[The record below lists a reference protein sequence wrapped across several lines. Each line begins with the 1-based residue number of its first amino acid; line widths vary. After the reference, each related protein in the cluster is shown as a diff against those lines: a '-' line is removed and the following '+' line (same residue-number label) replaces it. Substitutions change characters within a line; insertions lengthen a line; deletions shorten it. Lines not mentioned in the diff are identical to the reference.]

1 MFGVF
6 QVGLT
11 CYNNFVKINSCTFVD
26 SNPELVL
33 SSVFGYKNFRPLQEA
48 VINSVLAKKDT
59 LVIMPTG
66 GGKSLC
72 YQIPA
77 LILKGI
83 TIVVSPLISLMSNQV
98 ASLEKH
104 GIHSVFLNS
113 SLEWKEYLKAVD
125 EIKKGFVKI
134 IYVSPEGLATSR
146 IRDLLNEGNLEV
158 SCITIDEAHCVSE
171 WGHDFRPDY
180 MEIFSVRKLFPNAT
194 MIALTATAT
203 EQVKKDIIKN
213 LGLKKPEI
221 FTTSFDR
228 KNIFLEVQPKKSG
241 ESQVIDFIKNHKDES
256 GIIYCTSRRQVD
268 ELFVSLKKKGYS
280 VLNYHAG
287 LPDDVRGEHQQ
298 LFIEDKVKIIVATVA
313 FGMGIDKPNVRFV
326 INFDLPKSIEE
337 YYQEIGRA
345 GRDGQQAWAL
355 LLYTY
360 ADVHKIRYFFTD
372 MADPTKAEMKLKSMV
387 NFASG
392 NSCRRKA
399 LLNYFGEKY
408 EAAFG
413 SVSEQEWG
421 ARTLGS
427 VSEHA
432 LETRKLGSVCGK
444 LGSTGEYLS
453 ETQTLGSTGEHLSGV
468 QELGSTGARVLAEA
482 TTTGESEGRWC
493 CDICSNLREVKPLTD
508 MTVPI
513 QKLLCCILRTKSR
526 FGAAYVI
533 DVLLGSHNKRILEN
547 GHNMIS
553 TFSIGHELTKDDW
566 HDLVD
571 LLLEKE
577 YIKRVGEYNVLE
589 LTSKGRDLLVTRE
602 KVFLPFVIHEKSKIK
617 SLPKQGKSSKPKF
630 VVHKKH

>member
-104 GIHSVFLNS
+104 GVHSVFLNS

-180 MEIFSVRKLFPNAT
+180 MEIFSVRKLFPKAT

-241 ESQVIDFIKNHKDES
+241 ESQVIDFLKNHKDES

-413 SVSEQEWG
+413 SVSEQELG
-421 ARTLGS
+421 AQT
-427 VSEHA
+427 
-432 LETRKLGSVCGK
+432 

-453 ETQTLGSTGEHLSGV
+453 ETRT
-468 QELGSTGARVLAEA
+468 LGSTGARVLAEVA
-482 TTTGESEGRWC
+482 TTGESEGRWC

-602 KVFLPFVIHEKSKIK
+602 KVLLPFEIHEKSKIK

>member
-180 MEIFSVRKLFPNAT
+180 MEIFSVRKLFPKAT

-203 EQVKKDIIKN
+203 EQVKRDIIKN

-241 ESQVIDFIKNHKDES
+241 ESQVIDFLKNHKDES

-345 GRDGQQAWAL
+345 GRDGQPAWAL

-392 NSCRRKA
+392 NTCRRKA

-408 EAAFG
+408 EA
-413 SVSEQEWG
+413 
-421 ARTLGS
+421 
-427 VSEHA
+427 
-432 LETRKLGSVCGK
+432 
-444 LGSTGEYLS
+444 
-453 ETQTLGSTGEHLSGV
+453 
-468 QELGSTGARVLAEA
+468 
-482 TTTGESEGRWC
+482 TTGESDGSWC
-493 CDICSNLREVKPLTD
+493 CDICSNLREAKPLTD
-508 MTVPI
+508 MTIPI
-513 QKLLCCILRTKSR
+513 QKFLCCILRTKSR

-577 YIKRVGEYNVLE
+577 YIQRVGEYNVLE
-589 LTSKGRDLLVTRE
+589 LTDKGRDLLITRE
-602 KVFLPFVIHEKSKIK
+602 KVLLPFVIHEKSKIK
-617 SLPKQGKSSKPKF
+617 ALPKQGKSSKPKF
-630 VVHKKH
+630 IVHKKH

>member
-1 MFGVF
+1 
-6 QVGLT
+6 VGLT

-180 MEIFSVRKLFPNAT
+180 MEIFSVRKLFPKAT

-203 EQVKKDIIKN
+203 EQVKRDIIKN

-241 ESQVIDFIKNHKDES
+241 ESQVIDFLKNHKNES

-345 GRDGQQAWAL
+345 GRDGQPAWAL

-392 NSCRRKA
+392 NTCRRKA

-408 EAAFG
+408 EAG
-413 SVSEQEWG
+413 
-421 ARTLGS
+421 
-427 VSEHA
+427 
-432 LETRKLGSVCGK
+432 
-444 LGSTGEYLS
+444 TGE
-453 ETQTLGSTGEHLSGV
+453 
-468 QELGSTGARVLAEA
+468 AD
-482 TTTGESEGRWC
+482 ESWC
-493 CDICSNLREVKPLTD
+493 CDICSNLREAKPLTD
-508 MTVPI
+508 MTIPI
-513 QKLLCCILRTKSR
+513 QKFLCCILRTKSR

-577 YIKRVGEYNVLE
+577 YIQRVGEYNVLE
-589 LTSKGRDLLVTRE
+589 LTNKGRDLLVTRE
-602 KVFLPFVIHEKSKIK
+602 KVLLPFVIHEKSKIK
-617 SLPKQGKSSKPKF
+617 ALPKQGKSSKAKF
-630 VVHKKH
+630 IVHKKNGK

>member
-1 MFGVF
+1 M
-6 QVGLT
+6 GLT

-125 EIKKGFVKI
+125 EIKKGLVKI

-180 MEIFSVRKLFPNAT
+180 MEIFSVRKLFPKAT

-241 ESQVIDFIKNHKDES
+241 ESQVIDFLKNHKDES

-345 GRDGQQAWAL
+345 GRDGQPAWAL

-392 NSCRRKA
+392 NTCRRKA

-408 EAAFG
+408 EA
-413 SVSEQEWG
+413 
-421 ARTLGS
+421 
-427 VSEHA
+427 
-432 LETRKLGSVCGK
+432 
-444 LGSTGEYLS
+444 
-453 ETQTLGSTGEHLSGV
+453 
-468 QELGSTGARVLAEA
+468 
-482 TTTGESEGRWC
+482 TTGESDGSWC
-493 CDICSNLREVKPLTD
+493 CDICSNLREAKPLTD
-508 MTVPI
+508 MTIPI
-513 QKLLCCILRTKSR
+513 QKFLCCILRTKSR

-577 YIKRVGEYNVLE
+577 YIQRVGEYNVLE
-589 LTSKGRDLLVTRE
+589 LTDKGRDLLVTRE
-602 KVFLPFVIHEKSKIK
+602 KVLLPFVIHEKSKIK
-617 SLPKQGKSSKPKF
+617 ALPKQGKSSKAKF
-630 VVHKKH
+630 IVHKKH

>member
-1 MFGVF
+1 M
-6 QVGLT
+6 GLT

-33 SSVFGYKNFRPLQEA
+33 SSVFGYKNFRPLQET

-180 MEIFSVRKLFPNAT
+180 MEIFSVRKLFPKAT

-241 ESQVIDFIKNHKDES
+241 ESQVIDFLKNHKDES

-313 FGMGIDKPNVRFV
+313 FGMGIDKQNVRFV

-345 GRDGQQAWAL
+345 GRDGQPAWAL

-392 NSCRRKA
+392 NTCRRKA

-408 EAAFG
+408 EA
-413 SVSEQEWG
+413 
-421 ARTLGS
+421 
-427 VSEHA
+427 
-432 LETRKLGSVCGK
+432 
-444 LGSTGEYLS
+444 
-453 ETQTLGSTGEHLSGV
+453 
-468 QELGSTGARVLAEA
+468 
-482 TTTGESEGRWC
+482 TTGEADGSWC
-493 CDICSNLREVKPLTD
+493 CDICSNLREAKPLTD
-508 MTVPI
+508 MTIPI
-513 QKLLCCILRTKSR
+513 QKFLCCILRTKSR

-533 DVLLGSHNKRILEN
+533 DVLLGSHSKRILEN

-577 YIKRVGEYNVLE
+577 YIQRVGEYNVLE
-589 LTSKGRDLLVTRE
+589 LTDKGRDLLVTRE
-602 KVFLPFVIHEKSKIK
+602 KVLLPFVIHEKSKIK
-617 SLPKQGKSSKPKF
+617 ALPKQGKSSKAKF
-630 VVHKKH
+630 IVHKKH

>member
-1 MFGVF
+1 M
-6 QVGLT
+6 GLT

-180 MEIFSVRKLFPNAT
+180 MEIFSVRKLFPKAT

-228 KNIFLEVQPKKSG
+228 KNIFLEVQPNKSG
-241 ESQVIDFIKNHKDES
+241 ESQVIDFLKNHKDES

-287 LPDDVRGEHQQ
+287 LPDEVRGEHQQ

-345 GRDGQQAWAL
+345 GRDGQPAWAL

-392 NSCRRKA
+392 NTCRRKA

-408 EAAFG
+408 EAG
-413 SVSEQEWG
+413 
-421 ARTLGS
+421 
-427 VSEHA
+427 
-432 LETRKLGSVCGK
+432 
-444 LGSTGEYLS
+444 
-453 ETQTLGSTGEHLSGV
+453 
-468 QELGSTGARVLAEA
+468 
-482 TTTGESEGRWC
+482 TGESDGSWC
-493 CDICSNLREVKPLTD
+493 CDICSNLREAKPLTD
-508 MTVPI
+508 MTIPI
-513 QKLLCCILRTKSR
+513 QKFLCCILRTKSR

-577 YIKRVGEYNVLE
+577 YIQRVGEYNVLE
-589 LTSKGRDLLVTRE
+589 LTDKGRDLLVTRE
-602 KVFLPFVIHEKSKIK
+602 KVLLPFVIHEKSKIK
-617 SLPKQGKSSKPKF
+617 ALPKQGKSSKAKF
-630 VVHKKH
+630 IVHKKH

>member
-1 MFGVF
+1 M
-6 QVGLT
+6 GLT

-180 MEIFSVRKLFPNAT
+180 MEIFSVRKLFPKAT

-241 ESQVIDFIKNHKDES
+241 ESQVIDFLKNHKNES

-345 GRDGQQAWAL
+345 GRDGQPAWAL

-408 EAAFG
+408 EA
-413 SVSEQEWG
+413 
-421 ARTLGS
+421 
-427 VSEHA
+427 
-432 LETRKLGSVCGK
+432 
-444 LGSTGEYLS
+444 
-453 ETQTLGSTGEHLSGV
+453 
-468 QELGSTGARVLAEA
+468 
-482 TTTGESEGRWC
+482 TTGESDGSWC
-493 CDICSNLREVKPLTD
+493 CDICSNLREAKPLTD
-508 MTVPI
+508 MTIPI
-513 QKLLCCILRTKSR
+513 QKFLCCILRTKSR

-533 DVLLGSHNKRILEN
+533 DVLLGSHSKRILEN

-577 YIKRVGEYNVLE
+577 YIQRVGEYNVLE
-589 LTSKGRDLLVTRE
+589 LTDKGRDLLVTRE
-602 KVFLPFVIHEKSKIK
+602 KVLLPFVIHEKSKIK
-617 SLPKQGKSSKPKF
+617 ALPKQGKSSKAKF
-630 VVHKKH
+630 IVHKKH

>member
-1 MFGVF
+1 M
-6 QVGLT
+6 GLT

-180 MEIFSVRKLFPNAT
+180 MEIFSVRKLFPKAT

-241 ESQVIDFIKNHKDES
+241 ESQVIDFLKNHKDES

-345 GRDGQQAWAL
+345 GRDGQPAWAL

-408 EAAFG
+408 EAG
-413 SVSEQEWG
+413 
-421 ARTLGS
+421 
-427 VSEHA
+427 
-432 LETRKLGSVCGK
+432 
-444 LGSTGEYLS
+444 TGEAD
-453 ETQTLGSTGEHLSGV
+453 GS
-468 QELGSTGARVLAEA
+468 
-482 TTTGESEGRWC
+482 WC
-493 CDICSNLREVKPLTD
+493 CDICSNLREAKPLTD
-508 MTVPI
+508 MTIPI
-513 QKLLCCILRTKSR
+513 QKFLCCILRTKSR

-577 YIKRVGEYNVLE
+577 YIQRVGEYNVLE
-589 LTSKGRDLLVTRE
+589 LTNKGRDLLVTRE
-602 KVFLPFVIHEKSKIK
+602 KVLLPFVIHEKSKIK
-617 SLPKQGKSSKPKF
+617 ALPKQGKSSKPKF
-630 VVHKKH
+630 IVHKKNGK

>member
-1 MFGVF
+1 M
-6 QVGLT
+6 GLT

-180 MEIFSVRKLFPNAT
+180 MEIFSVRKLFPKAT

-203 EQVKKDIIKN
+203 EQVKRDIIKN

-241 ESQVIDFIKNHKDES
+241 ESQVIDFLKNHKDES

-298 LFIEDKVKIIVATVA
+298 LFIEDKIKIIIATVA

-345 GRDGQQAWAL
+345 GRDGQPAWAL

-392 NSCRRKA
+392 NTCRRKA

-408 EAAFG
+408 EA
-413 SVSEQEWG
+413 
-421 ARTLGS
+421 
-427 VSEHA
+427 
-432 LETRKLGSVCGK
+432 
-444 LGSTGEYLS
+444 
-453 ETQTLGSTGEHLSGV
+453 
-468 QELGSTGARVLAEA
+468 
-482 TTTGESEGRWC
+482 TTGESDGSWC
-493 CDICSNLREVKPLTD
+493 CDICSNLREAKPLTD
-508 MTVPI
+508 MTIPI
-513 QKLLCCILRTKSR
+513 QKFLCCILRTKSR

-577 YIKRVGEYNVLE
+577 YIQRVGEYNVLE
-589 LTSKGRDLLVTRE
+589 LTDKGRDLLVTRE
-602 KVFLPFVIHEKSKIK
+602 KVLLPFVIHEKSKIK
-617 SLPKQGKSSKPKF
+617 ALPKQGKSSKAKF
-630 VVHKKH
+630 IVHKKH

>member
-1 MFGVF
+1 M
-6 QVGLT
+6 GLT

-180 MEIFSVRKLFPNAT
+180 MEIFSVRKLFPKAT

-241 ESQVIDFIKNHKDES
+241 ESQVIDFLKNHKDES

-345 GRDGQQAWAL
+345 GRDGQPAWAL

-421 ARTLGS
+421 ARKPGS

-432 LETRKLGSVCGK
+432 LETRTLGSECEK
-444 LGSTGEYLS
+444 LGSTGEHLS
-453 ETQTLGSTGEHLSGV
+453 ETQTLGSTG
-468 QELGSTGARVLAEA
+468 ARVLEEA

-513 QKLLCCILRTKSR
+513 QKFLCCILRTKSR

-577 YIKRVGEYNVLE
+577 YIQRVGEYNVLE

-602 KVFLPFVIHEKSKIK
+602 KVLLPFEIHEKSKIK

>member
-1 MFGVF
+1 
-6 QVGLT
+6 
-11 CYNNFVKINSCTFVD
+11 
-26 SNPELVL
+26 
-33 SSVFGYKNFRPLQEA
+33 
-48 VINSVLAKKDT
+48 
-59 LVIMPTG
+59 
-66 GGKSLC
+66 
-72 YQIPA
+72 
-77 LILKGI
+77 
-83 TIVVSPLISLMSNQV
+83 
-98 ASLEKH
+98 
-104 GIHSVFLNS
+104 
-113 SLEWKEYLKAVD
+113 
-125 EIKKGFVKI
+125 
-134 IYVSPEGLATSR
+134 
-146 IRDLLNEGNLEV
+146 
-158 SCITIDEAHCVSE
+158 
-171 WGHDFRPDY
+171 
-180 MEIFSVRKLFPNAT
+180 
-194 MIALTATAT
+194 
-203 EQVKKDIIKN
+203 KKDIIKN

-241 ESQVIDFIKNHKDES
+241 ESQVIDFLKNHKNES

-345 GRDGQQAWAL
+345 GRDGQPAWAL

-408 EAAFG
+408 EAG
-413 SVSEQEWG
+413 
-421 ARTLGS
+421 
-427 VSEHA
+427 
-432 LETRKLGSVCGK
+432 
-444 LGSTGEYLS
+444 TGEAD
-453 ETQTLGSTGEHLSGV
+453 GS
-468 QELGSTGARVLAEA
+468 
-482 TTTGESEGRWC
+482 WC
-493 CDICSNLREVKPLTD
+493 CDICSNLREAKPLTD
-508 MTVPI
+508 MTIPI
-513 QKLLCCILRTKSR
+513 QKFLCCILRTKSR

-533 DVLLGSHNKRILEN
+533 DVLLGSHSKRILEN

-577 YIKRVGEYNVLE
+577 YIQRVGEYNVLE
-589 LTSKGRDLLVTRE
+589 LTNKGRDLLVTRE
-602 KVFLPFVIHEKSKIK
+602 KVLLPFVIHEKSKIK
-617 SLPKQGKSSKPKF
+617 ALPKQGKSSKPKF
-630 VVHKKH
+630 IVHKKNGK

>member
-1 MFGVF
+1 M
-6 QVGLT
+6 GLT

-180 MEIFSVRKLFPNAT
+180 MEIFSVRKLFPKAT

-241 ESQVIDFIKNHKDES
+241 ESQVIDFLKNHKNES

-345 GRDGQQAWAL
+345 GRDGQPAWAL

-392 NSCRRKA
+392 NTCRRKA

-408 EAAFG
+408 EA
-413 SVSEQEWG
+413 
-421 ARTLGS
+421 
-427 VSEHA
+427 
-432 LETRKLGSVCGK
+432 
-444 LGSTGEYLS
+444 
-453 ETQTLGSTGEHLSGV
+453 
-468 QELGSTGARVLAEA
+468 
-482 TTTGESEGRWC
+482 TTGESDGSWC
-493 CDICSNLREVKPLTD
+493 CDICSNLREAKPLTD

-513 QKLLCCILRTKSR
+513 QKFLCCILRTKSR

-577 YIKRVGEYNVLE
+577 YIQRVGEYNVLE
-589 LTSKGRDLLVTRE
+589 LTDKGRDLLVTRE
-602 KVFLPFVIHEKSKIK
+602 KVLLPFVIHEKSKIK
-617 SLPKQGKSSKPKF
+617 ALPKQGKSSKAKF
-630 VVHKKH
+630 IVHKKH

>member
-1 MFGVF
+1 M
-6 QVGLT
+6 GLT

-180 MEIFSVRKLFPNAT
+180 MEIFSVRKLFPKAT

-203 EQVKKDIIKN
+203 EQVKRDIIKN

-241 ESQVIDFIKNHKDES
+241 ESQVIDFLKNHKNES

-345 GRDGQQAWAL
+345 GRDGQPAWAL

-392 NSCRRKA
+392 NTCRRKA

-408 EAAFG
+408 EA
-413 SVSEQEWG
+413 
-421 ARTLGS
+421 
-427 VSEHA
+427 
-432 LETRKLGSVCGK
+432 
-444 LGSTGEYLS
+444 
-453 ETQTLGSTGEHLSGV
+453 
-468 QELGSTGARVLAEA
+468 
-482 TTTGESEGRWC
+482 TTGEADGSWC
-493 CDICSNLREVKPLTD
+493 CDICSNLREAKPLTD
-508 MTVPI
+508 MTIPI
-513 QKLLCCILRTKSR
+513 QKFLCCILRTKSR

-577 YIKRVGEYNVLE
+577 YIQRVGEYNVLE
-589 LTSKGRDLLVTRE
+589 LTDKGRDLLVTRE
-602 KVFLPFVIHEKSKIK
+602 KVLLPFVIHEKSKIK
-617 SLPKQGKSSKPKF
+617 ALPKQGKSSKAKF
-630 VVHKKH
+630 IVHKKNGK

>member
-1 MFGVF
+1 M
-6 QVGLT
+6 GLT

-180 MEIFSVRKLFPNAT
+180 MEIFSVRKLFPKAT

-241 ESQVIDFIKNHKDES
+241 ESQVINFLKNHKDES

-345 GRDGQQAWAL
+345 GRDGQPAWAL

-408 EAAFG
+408 EAG
-413 SVSEQEWG
+413 
-421 ARTLGS
+421 
-427 VSEHA
+427 
-432 LETRKLGSVCGK
+432 
-444 LGSTGEYLS
+444 TGEAD
-453 ETQTLGSTGEHLSGV
+453 GS
-468 QELGSTGARVLAEA
+468 
-482 TTTGESEGRWC
+482 WC
-493 CDICSNLREVKPLTD
+493 CDICSNLREAKPLTD
-508 MTVPI
+508 MTIPI
-513 QKLLCCILRTKSR
+513 QKFLCCILRTKSR

-577 YIKRVGEYNVLE
+577 YIQRVGEYNVLE
-589 LTSKGRDLLVTRE
+589 LTNKGRDLLVTRE
-602 KVFLPFVIHEKSKIK
+602 KVLLPFVIHEKSKIK
-617 SLPKQGKSSKPKF
+617 ALPKQGKSSKPKF
-630 VVHKKH
+630 IVHKKH

>member
-1 MFGVF
+1 M
-6 QVGLT
+6 GLT

-180 MEIFSVRKLFPNAT
+180 MEIFSVRKLFPKAT

-203 EQVKKDIIKN
+203 EQVKRDIIKN

-241 ESQVIDFIKNHKDES
+241 ESQVIDFLKNHKNES

-345 GRDGQQAWAL
+345 GRDGQPAWAL

-392 NSCRRKA
+392 NTCRRKA

-408 EAAFG
+408 EAG
-413 SVSEQEWG
+413 
-421 ARTLGS
+421 
-427 VSEHA
+427 
-432 LETRKLGSVCGK
+432 
-444 LGSTGEYLS
+444 
-453 ETQTLGSTGEHLSGV
+453 
-468 QELGSTGARVLAEA
+468 
-482 TTTGESEGRWC
+482 TGESDGSWC
-493 CDICSNLREVKPLTD
+493 CDICSNLREEKPLTD
-508 MTVPI
+508 MTIPI
-513 QKLLCCILRTKSR
+513 QKFLCCILRTKSR

-577 YIKRVGEYNVLE
+577 YIQRVGEYNVLE
-589 LTSKGRDLLVTRE
+589 LTDKGRDLLVTRE
-602 KVFLPFVIHEKSKIK
+602 KVLLPFVIHEKSKIK
-617 SLPKQGKSSKPKF
+617 ALPKQGKSSKAKF
-630 VVHKKH
+630 IVHKKH

>member
-1 MFGVF
+1 M
-6 QVGLT
+6 GLT

-180 MEIFSVRKLFPNAT
+180 MEIFSVRKLFPKAT

-241 ESQVIDFIKNHKDES
+241 ESQVIEFLKNHKNES

-345 GRDGQQAWAL
+345 GRDGQPAWAL

-392 NSCRRKA
+392 NTCRRKA

-408 EAAFG
+408 EA
-413 SVSEQEWG
+413 
-421 ARTLGS
+421 
-427 VSEHA
+427 
-432 LETRKLGSVCGK
+432 
-444 LGSTGEYLS
+444 
-453 ETQTLGSTGEHLSGV
+453 
-468 QELGSTGARVLAEA
+468 
-482 TTTGESEGRWC
+482 TTGEADGSWC
-493 CDICSNLREVKPLTD
+493 CDICSNLREAKPLTD
-508 MTVPI
+508 MTIPI
-513 QKLLCCILRTKSR
+513 QKFLCCILRTKSR

-577 YIKRVGEYNVLE
+577 YIQRVGEYNVLE
-589 LTSKGRDLLVTRE
+589 LTDKGRDLLVTRE
-602 KVFLPFVIHEKSKIK
+602 KVLLPFVIHEKSKIK
-617 SLPKQGKSSKPKF
+617 ALPKQGKSSKPKF
-630 VVHKKH
+630 IVHKKH

>member
-1 MFGVF
+1 M
-6 QVGLT
+6 GLT

-180 MEIFSVRKLFPNAT
+180 MEIFSVRKLFPKAT

-203 EQVKKDIIKN
+203 EQVKRDIIKN

-241 ESQVIDFIKNHKDES
+241 ESQVIEFLKNHKDES

-345 GRDGQQAWAL
+345 GRDGQPAWAL

-392 NSCRRKA
+392 NTCRRKA

-408 EAAFG
+408 EVAFG
-413 SVSEQEWG
+413 SVSEQELG
-421 ARTLGS
+421 AR
-427 VSEHA
+427 
-432 LETRKLGSVCGK
+432 K

-453 ETQTLGSTGEHLSGV
+453 EARKLGSTGEHLS
-468 QELGSTGARVLAEA
+468 ETRTLGSTGAPVLAEA

>member
-1 MFGVF
+1 M
-6 QVGLT
+6 GLT

-180 MEIFSVRKLFPNAT
+180 MEIFSVRKLFPKAT

-241 ESQVIDFIKNHKDES
+241 ESQVIDFLKNHKDES

-408 EAAFG
+408 EAAF
-413 SVSEQEWG
+413 S
-421 ARTLGS
+421 S

-432 LETRKLGSVCGK
+432 LETQTLGSVCGK
-444 LGSTGEYLS
+444 LGSTGEHLS
-453 ETQTLGSTGEHLSGV
+453 ETRTLDSTGEHLSGV
-468 QELGSTGARVLAEA
+468 QELGSMGARVLAEVA
-482 TTTGESEGRWC
+482 TTGEADGRWC

-602 KVFLPFVIHEKSKIK
+602 KVLLPFVIHEKSKIK

>member
-1 MFGVF
+1 M
-6 QVGLT
+6 GLT

-180 MEIFSVRKLFPNAT
+180 MEIFSVRKLFPKAT

-203 EQVKKDIIKN
+203 EQVKRDIIKN

-241 ESQVIDFIKNHKDES
+241 ESQVIDFLKNHKNES

-345 GRDGQQAWAL
+345 GRDGQPAWAL

-408 EAAFG
+408 EAG
-413 SVSEQEWG
+413 
-421 ARTLGS
+421 
-427 VSEHA
+427 
-432 LETRKLGSVCGK
+432 
-444 LGSTGEYLS
+444 TGEAD
-453 ETQTLGSTGEHLSGV
+453 GS
-468 QELGSTGARVLAEA
+468 
-482 TTTGESEGRWC
+482 WC
-493 CDICSNLREVKPLTD
+493 CDICSNLREAKPLTD
-508 MTVPI
+508 MTIPI
-513 QKLLCCILRTKSR
+513 QKFLCCILRTKSR

-577 YIKRVGEYNVLE
+577 YIQRVGEYNVLE
-589 LTSKGRDLLVTRE
+589 LTNKGRDLLVTRE
-602 KVFLPFVIHEKSKIK
+602 KVLLPFVIHEKSKIK
-617 SLPKQGKSSKPKF
+617 ALPKQGKSSKAKF
-630 VVHKKH
+630 IVHKKNEK

>member
-180 MEIFSVRKLFPNAT
+180 MEIFSVRKLFPKAT

-241 ESQVIDFIKNHKDES
+241 ESQVIDFLKNHKDES

-298 LFIEDKVKIIVATVA
+298 LFIEDKVKIIVATAA

-345 GRDGQQAWAL
+345 GRDGQPAWAL

-408 EAAFG
+408 EA
-413 SVSEQEWG
+413 
-421 ARTLGS
+421 
-427 VSEHA
+427 
-432 LETRKLGSVCGK
+432 
-444 LGSTGEYLS
+444 
-453 ETQTLGSTGEHLSGV
+453 
-468 QELGSTGARVLAEA
+468 
-482 TTTGESEGRWC
+482 TTGESDGSWC
-493 CDICSNLREVKPLTD
+493 CDICSNLREAKPLTD
-508 MTVPI
+508 MTIPI
-513 QKLLCCILRTKSR
+513 QKFLCCILRTKSR

-577 YIKRVGEYNVLE
+577 YIQRVGEYNVLE
-589 LTSKGRDLLVTRE
+589 LTDKGRDLLVTRE

>member
-1 MFGVF
+1 M
-6 QVGLT
+6 GLT

-180 MEIFSVRKLFPNAT
+180 MEIFSVRKLFPKAT

-203 EQVKKDIIKN
+203 EQVKRDIIKN

-241 ESQVIDFIKNHKDES
+241 ESQVIDFLKNHKDES

-345 GRDGQQAWAL
+345 GRDGQPAWAL

-392 NSCRRKA
+392 NTCRRKA

-408 EAAFG
+408 DA
-413 SVSEQEWG
+413 
-421 ARTLGS
+421 
-427 VSEHA
+427 
-432 LETRKLGSVCGK
+432 
-444 LGSTGEYLS
+444 
-453 ETQTLGSTGEHLSGV
+453 
-468 QELGSTGARVLAEA
+468 
-482 TTTGESEGRWC
+482 TTGESDRSWC
-493 CDICSNLREVKPLTD
+493 CDICSNLRETKPLTD
-508 MTVPI
+508 MTIPI
-513 QKLLCCILRTKSR
+513 QKFLCCILRTKSR

-577 YIKRVGEYNVLE
+577 YIQRVGEYNVLE
-589 LTSKGRDLLVTRE
+589 LTDKGRDLLVTRE
-602 KVFLPFVIHEKSKIK
+602 KVLLPFVIHEKSKIK
-617 SLPKQGKSSKPKF
+617 ALPKQGKSSKAKF
-630 VVHKKH
+630 IVHKKH

>member
-1 MFGVF
+1 M
-6 QVGLT
+6 GLT

-180 MEIFSVRKLFPNAT
+180 MEIFSVRKLFPKAT

-203 EQVKKDIIKN
+203 EQVKRDIIKN

-241 ESQVIDFIKNHKDES
+241 ESQVIDFLKNHKNES

-345 GRDGQQAWAL
+345 GRDGQPAWAL

-392 NSCRRKA
+392 NTCRRKA

-408 EAAFG
+408 EAG
-413 SVSEQEWG
+413 
-421 ARTLGS
+421 
-427 VSEHA
+427 
-432 LETRKLGSVCGK
+432 
-444 LGSTGEYLS
+444 
-453 ETQTLGSTGEHLSGV
+453 
-468 QELGSTGARVLAEA
+468 
-482 TTTGESEGRWC
+482 TGESDGSWC
-493 CDICSNLREVKPLTD
+493 CDICSNLREAKPLTD
-508 MTVPI
+508 MTIPI
-513 QKLLCCILRTKSR
+513 QKFLCCILRTKSR

-577 YIKRVGEYNVLE
+577 YIQRVGEYNVLE
-589 LTSKGRDLLVTRE
+589 LTDKGRDLLVTRE
-602 KVFLPFVIHEKSKIK
+602 KVLLPFVIHEKSKIK
-617 SLPKQGKSSKPKF
+617 ALPKQGKSSKPKF
-630 VVHKKH
+630 IVHKKH

>member
-1 MFGVF
+1 M
-6 QVGLT
+6 GLT

-180 MEIFSVRKLFPNAT
+180 MEIFSVRKLFPKAT

-203 EQVKKDIIKN
+203 EQVKRDIIKN

-241 ESQVIDFIKNHKDES
+241 ESQVIDFLKNHKNES

-345 GRDGQQAWAL
+345 GRDGQPAWAL

-392 NSCRRKA
+392 NTCRRKA

-408 EAAFG
+408 EA
-413 SVSEQEWG
+413 
-421 ARTLGS
+421 
-427 VSEHA
+427 
-432 LETRKLGSVCGK
+432 C
-444 LGSTGEYLS
+444 TGEAD
-453 ETQTLGSTGEHLSGV
+453 GS
-468 QELGSTGARVLAEA
+468 
-482 TTTGESEGRWC
+482 WC
-493 CDICSNLREVKPLTD
+493 CDICSNLREAKPLTD
-508 MTVPI
+508 MTIPI
-513 QKLLCCILRTKSR
+513 QKFLCCILRTKSR

-533 DVLLGSHNKRILEN
+533 DVLLGSHSKRILEN

-577 YIKRVGEYNVLE
+577 YIQRVGEYNVLE
-589 LTSKGRDLLVTRE
+589 LTNKGRDLLVTRE
-602 KVFLPFVIHEKSKIK
+602 KVLLPFVIHEKSKIK
-617 SLPKQGKSSKPKF
+617 ALPKQGKSSKAKF
-630 VVHKKH
+630 IVHKKH

>member
-1 MFGVF
+1 M
-6 QVGLT
+6 GLT

-180 MEIFSVRKLFPNAT
+180 MEIFSVRKLFPKAT

-241 ESQVIDFIKNHKDES
+241 ESQVIDFLKNHKDES

-345 GRDGQQAWAL
+345 GRDGQPAWAL

-392 NSCRRKA
+392 NTCRRKA

-408 EAAFG
+408 EA
-413 SVSEQEWG
+413 
-421 ARTLGS
+421 
-427 VSEHA
+427 
-432 LETRKLGSVCGK
+432 
-444 LGSTGEYLS
+444 
-453 ETQTLGSTGEHLSGV
+453 
-468 QELGSTGARVLAEA
+468 
-482 TTTGESEGRWC
+482 TTGESDGSWC
-493 CDICSNLREVKPLTD
+493 CDICSNLREAKPLTD
-508 MTVPI
+508 MTIPI
-513 QKLLCCILRTKSR
+513 QKFLCCILRTKSR

-577 YIKRVGEYNVLE
+577 YIQRVGEYNVLE
-589 LTSKGRDLLVTRE
+589 LTDKGRDLLVTRE
-602 KVFLPFVIHEKSKIK
+602 KVILPFVIHEKSKIK
-617 SLPKQGKSSKPKF
+617 ALPKQGKSSKAKF
-630 VVHKKH
+630 IVHKKH

>member
-1 MFGVF
+1 M
-6 QVGLT
+6 GLT

-180 MEIFSVRKLFPNAT
+180 MEIFSVRKHFPKAT

-203 EQVKKDIIKN
+203 EQVKRDIIKN

-241 ESQVIDFIKNHKDES
+241 ESQVIEFLKNHKNES

-345 GRDGQQAWAL
+345 GRDGQPAWAL

-392 NSCRRKA
+392 NTCRRKA

-408 EAAFG
+408 EAG
-413 SVSEQEWG
+413 
-421 ARTLGS
+421 
-427 VSEHA
+427 
-432 LETRKLGSVCGK
+432 
-444 LGSTGEYLS
+444 
-453 ETQTLGSTGEHLSGV
+453 
-468 QELGSTGARVLAEA
+468 
-482 TTTGESEGRWC
+482 TGESDGSWC
-493 CDICSNLREVKPLTD
+493 CDICSNLREAKPLTD
-508 MTVPI
+508 MTIPI
-513 QKLLCCILRTKSR
+513 QKFLCCILRTKSR

-577 YIKRVGEYNVLE
+577 YIQRVGEYNVLE
-589 LTSKGRDLLVTRE
+589 LTNKGRDLLVTRE
-602 KVFLPFVIHEKSKIK
+602 KVLLPFVIHEKSKIK
-617 SLPKQGKSSKPKF
+617 ALPKQGKSSKAKF
-630 VVHKKH
+630 IVHKKNGK

>member
-1 MFGVF
+1 M
-6 QVGLT
+6 GLT

-180 MEIFSVRKLFPNAT
+180 MEIFSVRKLFPKAT

-241 ESQVIDFIKNHKDES
+241 ESQVIDFLKNHKNES

-345 GRDGQQAWAL
+345 GRDGQPAWAL

-408 EAAFG
+408 EAG
-413 SVSEQEWG
+413 
-421 ARTLGS
+421 
-427 VSEHA
+427 
-432 LETRKLGSVCGK
+432 
-444 LGSTGEYLS
+444 TGEA
-453 ETQTLGSTGEHLSGV
+453 EGS
-468 QELGSTGARVLAEA
+468 
-482 TTTGESEGRWC
+482 WC
-493 CDICSNLREVKPLTD
+493 CDICSNLREAKPLTD
-508 MTVPI
+508 MTIPI
-513 QKLLCCILRTKSR
+513 QKFLCCILRTKSR

-577 YIKRVGEYNVLE
+577 YIQRVGEYNVLE
-589 LTSKGRDLLVTRE
+589 LTYKGRDLLVTRE
-602 KVFLPFVIHEKSKIK
+602 KVLLPFVIHEKSKIK
-617 SLPKQGKSSKPKF
+617 ALPKQGKSSKPKF
-630 VVHKKH
+630 IVHKKNEK

>member
-180 MEIFSVRKLFPNAT
+180 MEIFSVRKLFPKAT

-241 ESQVIDFIKNHKDES
+241 ESQVIDFLKNHKDES

-345 GRDGQQAWAL
+345 GRDGQPAWAL

-392 NSCRRKA
+392 NTCRRKA

-408 EAAFG
+408 EA
-413 SVSEQEWG
+413 
-421 ARTLGS
+421 
-427 VSEHA
+427 
-432 LETRKLGSVCGK
+432 
-444 LGSTGEYLS
+444 
-453 ETQTLGSTGEHLSGV
+453 
-468 QELGSTGARVLAEA
+468 
-482 TTTGESEGRWC
+482 TTGESDGSWC
-493 CDICSNLREVKPLTD
+493 CDICSNLREAKPLTD
-508 MTVPI
+508 MTIPI
-513 QKLLCCILRTKSR
+513 QKFLCCILRTKSR

-577 YIKRVGEYNVLE
+577 YIHRVGEYNVLE
-589 LTSKGRDLLVTRE
+589 LTDKGRDLLVTRE
-602 KVFLPFVIHEKSKIK
+602 KVLLPFVIHEKSKIK
-617 SLPKQGKSSKPKF
+617 ALPKQGKSSKAKF
-630 VVHKKH
+630 IVHKKH

>member
-180 MEIFSVRKLFPNAT
+180 MEIFSVRKLFPKAT

-241 ESQVIDFIKNHKDES
+241 ESQVIDFLKNHKDES

-345 GRDGQQAWAL
+345 GRDGQPAWAL

-408 EAAFG
+408 EAG
-413 SVSEQEWG
+413 
-421 ARTLGS
+421 
-427 VSEHA
+427 
-432 LETRKLGSVCGK
+432 
-444 LGSTGEYLS
+444 
-453 ETQTLGSTGEHLSGV
+453 
-468 QELGSTGARVLAEA
+468 
-482 TTTGESEGRWC
+482 TGESDGSWC
-493 CDICSNLREVKPLTD
+493 CDICSNLREAKPLTD
-508 MTVPI
+508 MTIPI
-513 QKLLCCILRTKSR
+513 QKFLCCILRTKSR

-577 YIKRVGEYNVLE
+577 YIQRVGEYNVLE
-589 LTSKGRDLLVTRE
+589 LTNKGRDLLVTRE
-602 KVFLPFVIHEKSKIK
+602 KVLLPFVIHEKSKIK
-617 SLPKQGKSSKPKF
+617 ALPKQGKSSKPKF
-630 VVHKKH
+630 IVHKKH

>member
-180 MEIFSVRKLFPNAT
+180 MEIFSVRKLFPKAT

-241 ESQVIDFIKNHKDES
+241 ESQVIDFLKNHKDES

-345 GRDGQQAWAL
+345 GRDGQQAWAV

-432 LETRKLGSVCGK
+432 LETRKLGSVCEK
-444 LGSTGEYLS
+444 
-453 ETQTLGSTGEHLSGV
+453 
-468 QELGSTGARVLAEA
+468 LGSTGARVLAEA
-482 TTTGESEGRWC
+482 TTTGEADGRWC

-602 KVFLPFVIHEKSKIK
+602 KVLLPFVIHEKSKIK

>member
-1 MFGVF
+1 M
-6 QVGLT
+6 GLT

-180 MEIFSVRKLFPNAT
+180 MEIFSVRKLFPKAT

-241 ESQVIDFIKNHKDES
+241 ESQVIDFLKNHKDES

-345 GRDGQQAWAL
+345 GRDGQPAWAL

-392 NSCRRKA
+392 NTCRRKA

-408 EAAFG
+408 EAG
-413 SVSEQEWG
+413 
-421 ARTLGS
+421 
-427 VSEHA
+427 
-432 LETRKLGSVCGK
+432 
-444 LGSTGEYLS
+444 
-453 ETQTLGSTGEHLSGV
+453 
-468 QELGSTGARVLAEA
+468 
-482 TTTGESEGRWC
+482 TGESDGSWC
-493 CDICSNLREVKPLTD
+493 CDICSNLREAKPLTD
-508 MTVPI
+508 MTIPI
-513 QKLLCCILRTKSR
+513 QKFLCCILRTKSR

-577 YIKRVGEYNVLE
+577 YIQRVGEYNVLE
-589 LTSKGRDLLVTRE
+589 LTDKGRDLLVTRE
-602 KVFLPFVIHEKSKIK
+602 KVLLPFVIHEKSKIK
-617 SLPKQGKSSKPKF
+617 ALPKQGKSSKPKF
-630 VVHKKH
+630 IVHKKH

>member
-180 MEIFSVRKLFPNAT
+180 MEIFSVRKLFPKAT

-241 ESQVIDFIKNHKDES
+241 ESQVIDFLKNHKDES

-345 GRDGQQAWAL
+345 GRDGQPAWAL

-408 EAAFG
+408 EA
-413 SVSEQEWG
+413 
-421 ARTLGS
+421 
-427 VSEHA
+427 
-432 LETRKLGSVCGK
+432 
-444 LGSTGEYLS
+444 
-453 ETQTLGSTGEHLSGV
+453 
-468 QELGSTGARVLAEA
+468 
-482 TTTGESEGRWC
+482 TTGDADGSWC
-493 CDICSNLREVKPLTD
+493 CDICSNLREAKPITD
-508 MTVPI
+508 MTIPI
-513 QKLLCCILRTKSR
+513 QKFLCCILRTKSR

-533 DVLLGSHNKRILEN
+533 DVLLGSHSKRILEN

-577 YIKRVGEYNVLE
+577 YIQRVGEYNVLE
-589 LTSKGRDLLVTRE
+589 LTDKGRDLLVTRE
-602 KVFLPFVIHEKSKIK
+602 KVLLPFVIHEKSKIK
-617 SLPKQGKSSKPKF
+617 ALPKQGKSSKPKF
-630 VVHKKH
+630 IVHKKH

>member
-1 MFGVF
+1 M
-6 QVGLT
+6 GLT

-180 MEIFSVRKLFPNAT
+180 MEIFSVRKLFPKAT

-241 ESQVIDFIKNHKDES
+241 ESQVIDFLKNHKDES

-345 GRDGQQAWAL
+345 GRDGQPAWAL

-392 NSCRRKA
+392 NTCRRKA

-408 EAAFG
+408 EA
-413 SVSEQEWG
+413 
-421 ARTLGS
+421 
-427 VSEHA
+427 
-432 LETRKLGSVCGK
+432 
-444 LGSTGEYLS
+444 
-453 ETQTLGSTGEHLSGV
+453 
-468 QELGSTGARVLAEA
+468 
-482 TTTGESEGRWC
+482 TTGESDGSWC
-493 CDICSNLREVKPLTD
+493 CDICSNLREAKPLTD

-513 QKLLCCILRTKSR
+513 QKFLCCILRTKSR

-533 DVLLGSHNKRILEN
+533 DVLLGSHSKRILEN

-577 YIKRVGEYNVLE
+577 YIQRVGEYNVLE
-589 LTSKGRDLLVTRE
+589 LTDKGRDLLVTRE
-602 KVFLPFVIHEKSKIK
+602 KVLLPFVIHEKSKIK
-617 SLPKQGKSSKPKF
+617 ALPKQGKSSKPKF
-630 VVHKKH
+630 IVHKKH

>member
-1 MFGVF
+1 M
-6 QVGLT
+6 GLT

-180 MEIFSVRKLFPNAT
+180 MEIFSVRKLFPKAT

-203 EQVKKDIIKN
+203 EQVKRDIIKN

-241 ESQVIDFIKNHKDES
+241 ESQVIDFLKNHKDES

-345 GRDGQQAWAL
+345 GRDGQPAWAL

-392 NSCRRKA
+392 NTCRRKA

-408 EAAFG
+408 EAG
-413 SVSEQEWG
+413 
-421 ARTLGS
+421 
-427 VSEHA
+427 
-432 LETRKLGSVCGK
+432 
-444 LGSTGEYLS
+444 
-453 ETQTLGSTGEHLSGV
+453 
-468 QELGSTGARVLAEA
+468 
-482 TTTGESEGRWC
+482 TGESDGSWC
-493 CDICSNLREVKPLTD
+493 CDICSNLREAKPLTD

-513 QKLLCCILRTKSR
+513 QKFLCCILRTKSR

-577 YIKRVGEYNVLE
+577 YIQRVGEYNVLE
-589 LTSKGRDLLVTRE
+589 LTDKGRDLLVTRE
-602 KVFLPFVIHEKSKIK
+602 KVLLPFVIHEKSKIK
-617 SLPKQGKSSKPKF
+617 ALPKQGKSSKPKF
-630 VVHKKH
+630 IVHKKH

>member
-1 MFGVF
+1 M
-6 QVGLT
+6 GLT

-180 MEIFSVRKLFPNAT
+180 MEIFSVRKLFPKAT

-241 ESQVIDFIKNHKDES
+241 ESQVIDFLKNHKNES

-345 GRDGQQAWAL
+345 GRDGQPAWAL

-408 EAAFG
+408 EAG
-413 SVSEQEWG
+413 
-421 ARTLGS
+421 
-427 VSEHA
+427 
-432 LETRKLGSVCGK
+432 
-444 LGSTGEYLS
+444 TGEAD
-453 ETQTLGSTGEHLSGV
+453 GS
-468 QELGSTGARVLAEA
+468 
-482 TTTGESEGRWC
+482 WC
-493 CDICSNLREVKPLTD
+493 CDICSNLREAKPLTD
-508 MTVPI
+508 MTIPI
-513 QKLLCCILRTKSR
+513 QKFLCCILRTKSR

-533 DVLLGSHNKRILEN
+533 DVLLGSHSKRILEN

-577 YIKRVGEYNVLE
+577 YIQRVGEYNVLE
-589 LTSKGRDLLVTRE
+589 LTNKGRDLLVTRE
-602 KVFLPFVIHEKSKIK
+602 KVLLPFVIHEKSKIK
-617 SLPKQGKSSKPKF
+617 ALPKQGKSSKPKF
-630 VVHKKH
+630 IVHKKNGK

>member
-1 MFGVF
+1 M
-6 QVGLT
+6 GLT

-180 MEIFSVRKLFPNAT
+180 MEIFSVRKLFPKAT

-203 EQVKKDIIKN
+203 EQVKRDIIKN

-241 ESQVIDFIKNHKDES
+241 ESQVIDFLKNHKNES

-345 GRDGQQAWAL
+345 GRDGQPAWAL

-408 EAAFG
+408 EAG
-413 SVSEQEWG
+413 
-421 ARTLGS
+421 
-427 VSEHA
+427 
-432 LETRKLGSVCGK
+432 
-444 LGSTGEYLS
+444 TGEAD
-453 ETQTLGSTGEHLSGV
+453 GS
-468 QELGSTGARVLAEA
+468 
-482 TTTGESEGRWC
+482 WC
-493 CDICSNLREVKPLTD
+493 CDICSNLREAKPLTD
-508 MTVPI
+508 MTIPI
-513 QKLLCCILRTKSR
+513 QKFLCCILRTKSR

-533 DVLLGSHNKRILEN
+533 DVLLGSHSKRILEN

-577 YIKRVGEYNVLE
+577 YIQRVGEYNVLE
-589 LTSKGRDLLVTRE
+589 LTDKGRDLLVTRE
-602 KVFLPFVIHEKSKIK
+602 KVLLPFVIHEKSKIK
-617 SLPKQGKSSKPKF
+617 ALPKQGKSSKAKF
-630 VVHKKH
+630 IVHKKH

>member
-1 MFGVF
+1 
-6 QVGLT
+6 VGLT

-180 MEIFSVRKLFPNAT
+180 MEIFSVRKLFPKAT

-203 EQVKKDIIKN
+203 EQVKRDIIKN

-241 ESQVIDFIKNHKDES
+241 ESQVIDFLKNHKNES

-287 LPDDVRGEHQQ
+287 LPDDVCGEHQQ

-345 GRDGQQAWAL
+345 GRDGQPAWAL

-392 NSCRRKA
+392 NTCRRKA

-408 EAAFG
+408 EAG
-413 SVSEQEWG
+413 
-421 ARTLGS
+421 
-427 VSEHA
+427 
-432 LETRKLGSVCGK
+432 
-444 LGSTGEYLS
+444 TGE
-453 ETQTLGSTGEHLSGV
+453 
-468 QELGSTGARVLAEA
+468 AD
-482 TTTGESEGRWC
+482 ESWC
-493 CDICSNLREVKPLTD
+493 CDICSNLREAKPLTD
-508 MTVPI
+508 MTIPI
-513 QKLLCCILRTKSR
+513 QKFLCCILRTKSR

-577 YIKRVGEYNVLE
+577 YIQRVGEYNVLE
-589 LTSKGRDLLVTRE
+589 LTDKGRDLLVTRE
-602 KVFLPFVIHEKSKIK
+602 KVLLPFVIHEKSKIK
-617 SLPKQGKSSKPKF
+617 ALPKQGKSSKAKF
-630 VVHKKH
+630 IVHKKH

>member
-1 MFGVF
+1 M
-6 QVGLT
+6 GLT

-180 MEIFSVRKLFPNAT
+180 MEIFSVRKLFPKAT

-241 ESQVIDFIKNHKDES
+241 ESQVIDFLKNHKDES

-345 GRDGQQAWAL
+345 GRDGQPAWAL

-392 NSCRRKA
+392 NTCRRKA

-408 EAAFG
+408 EA
-413 SVSEQEWG
+413 
-421 ARTLGS
+421 
-427 VSEHA
+427 
-432 LETRKLGSVCGK
+432 
-444 LGSTGEYLS
+444 
-453 ETQTLGSTGEHLSGV
+453 
-468 QELGSTGARVLAEA
+468 
-482 TTTGESEGRWC
+482 TTGESDGSWC
-493 CDICSNLREVKPLTD
+493 CDICSNLREAKPLTD
-508 MTVPI
+508 MTIPI
-513 QKLLCCILRTKSR
+513 QKFLCCILRTKSR

-533 DVLLGSHNKRILEN
+533 DVLLGSHSKRILEN

-577 YIKRVGEYNVLE
+577 YIQRVGEYNVLE
-589 LTSKGRDLLVTRE
+589 LTDKGRDLLVTRE
-602 KVFLPFVIHEKSKIK
+602 KVLLPFVIHEKSKIK
-617 SLPKQGKSSKPKF
+617 ALPKQGKSSKPKF
-630 VVHKKH
+630 IVHKKH

>member
-180 MEIFSVRKLFPNAT
+180 MEIFSVRKLFPKAT

-241 ESQVIDFIKNHKDES
+241 ESQVIDFLKNHKDES

-427 VSEHA
+427 VSEHELGA
-432 LETRKLGSVCGK
+432 RTPGSVCEK
-444 LGSTGEYLS
+444 
-453 ETQTLGSTGEHLSGV
+453 LGSTGEHLS
-468 QELGSTGARVLAEA
+468 ETRTLGSTGARVLAEVA
-482 TTTGESEGRWC
+482 TTGESEGRWC

-602 KVFLPFVIHEKSKIK
+602 KVLLPFVIHEKSKIK
-617 SLPKQGKSSKPKF
+617 ALPKQGKSSKPKF

>member
-1 MFGVF
+1 M
-6 QVGLT
+6 GLT

-180 MEIFSVRKLFPNAT
+180 MEIFSVRKLFPKAT

-241 ESQVIDFIKNHKDES
+241 ESQVINFLKNHKDES

-345 GRDGQQAWAL
+345 GRDGQPAWAL

-408 EAAFG
+408 EA
-413 SVSEQEWG
+413 
-421 ARTLGS
+421 
-427 VSEHA
+427 
-432 LETRKLGSVCGK
+432 
-444 LGSTGEYLS
+444 
-453 ETQTLGSTGEHLSGV
+453 
-468 QELGSTGARVLAEA
+468 
-482 TTTGESEGRWC
+482 TTGESDGSWC
-493 CDICSNLREVKPLTD
+493 CDICSNLREAKPLTD
-508 MTVPI
+508 MTIPI
-513 QKLLCCILRTKSR
+513 QKFLCCILRTKSR

-577 YIKRVGEYNVLE
+577 YIQRVGEYNVLE
-589 LTSKGRDLLVTRE
+589 LTDKGRDLLVTRE
-602 KVFLPFVIHEKSKIK
+602 KVLLPFVIHEKSKIK
-617 SLPKQGKSSKPKF
+617 ALPKQGKSSKPKF
-630 VVHKKH
+630 IVHKKH